1 MPSEPGHYVYVVPLS
16 RVYWGRRTNRA
27 DRAVRLIR
35 RFVERH
41 AKVDRVI
48 ITNEVNEYVWSR
60 GREKP
65 PRRVKVIVTIKEV
78 EEEGEK
84 KKLAIVRLAGEKLKP
99 GRYEAKAVEKKQ

>member
-1 MPSEPGHYVYVVPLS
+1 VPTEPGHYVYVIPLS

-27 DRAVRLIR
+27 DRAVKLVR
-35 RFVERH
+35 RFVQRH
-41 AKVDRVI
+41 TKVDHVL
-48 ITNEVNEYVWSR
+48 ITNEVNEYIWQR

-65 PRRVKVIVTIKEV
+65 PRRIKVVVTVKEV

-99 GRYEAKAVEKKQ
+99 GKYEVKAEKKQ